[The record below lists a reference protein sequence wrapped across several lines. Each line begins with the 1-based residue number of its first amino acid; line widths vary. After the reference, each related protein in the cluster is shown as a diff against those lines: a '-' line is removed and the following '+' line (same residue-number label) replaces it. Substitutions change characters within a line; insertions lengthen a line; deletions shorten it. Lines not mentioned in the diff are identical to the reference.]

1 MAINHP
7 VYVIEPTVYVN
18 ADIEVVDDADK
29 PIKLDLSYKYVVF
42 YSDDEEEM
50 SDEEEEY
57 SDEEEEQDVCDFP
70 IGLSGKA
77 LIDWCVNDIC
87 EKMLNDGFPESFVVE
102 KRAEIER
109 AYLKK
114 IMESL

>member
-18 ADIEVVDDADK
+18 ADIEVVDDADR

-42 YSDDEEEM
+42 YSDDEEEEM
-50 SDEEEEY
+50 
-57 SDEEEEQDVCDFP
+57 SDEEEEQDVRDFP

-77 LIDWCVNDIC
+77 LVDWCVNDIC